1 VAKLTQGT
9 LTRNS
14 DGAMGGF
21 RMAAMMGMM

>member
-14 DGAMGGF
+14 DGVMGGF
-21 RMAAMMGMM
+21 SMQMMM